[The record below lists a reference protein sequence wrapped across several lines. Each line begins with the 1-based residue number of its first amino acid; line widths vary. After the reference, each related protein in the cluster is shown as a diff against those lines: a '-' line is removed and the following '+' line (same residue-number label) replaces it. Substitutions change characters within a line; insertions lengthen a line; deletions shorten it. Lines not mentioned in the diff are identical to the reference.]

1 MESMLSQIAGSA
13 ALYGEKLGVRVIR
26 KHVAAF
32 IDAWSEDYGLAPL
45 TQTRIAL
52 CRLESSTGLGD
63 HLVAALSE
71 RKAAA

>member
-1 MESMLSQIAGSA
+1 MESMLSQIAGSVV
-13 ALYGEKLGVRVIR
+13 LYGEKLAVRVVR

-32 IDAWSEDYGLAPL
+32 MDAWSEDYGLAPL

-52 CRLESSTGLGD
+52 CRIESSAALGD
-63 HLVAALSE
+63 QLVAALSE